1 MLITLATRILHH
13 RYYKV
18 LYSKSIADYLIL
30 SIKHDGQYNA
40 QQYRCLASSFFRNPT
55 KIESYFSA
63 IGGESDDPPP
73 DLTPEQVTAIL
84 RTNESLVL
92 NNAIAAEN
100 IRFLENFLDVLESK
114 KFAKNKKF
122 EAIRR
127 KQRRIISSE
136 NQPQPKKLYSLID
149 HPWISQIESNQLASN
164 HPIEDRLRV
173 STINLDD
180 DEDNRATI
188 FGVFDGHG
196 GGFCADVIARRLFH
210 YIAIGLKAKH
220 INSTQSKEMATI
232 DTNNIAKIVSDHS
245 LSPSNFYHNIHSIYE
260 AEVARRLQSRIE
272 EFEKD
277 ALQKFAIEELED
289 NSPVST
295 DDTIKS
301 ILERA
306 FIRCDQDL
314 SHEIETNLTNTTSNL
329 LLHYYHSLSV
339 SGSCASVALVIGN
352 KLYIASTGD
361 CRAVM
366 GLLRVDDQ
374 HQQQHNN
381 QSTTKQRLSSL
392 EKKQKLRVI
401 ELSREHNSDNV
412 NELNRI
418 YSEHPKEEHNYIIR
432 EHRLLGQLM
441 PLRAFGDFSFKW
453 SVDKMK
459 QLGLTRAFGSHIIPT
474 FYRTP
479 PYLIVQPEI
488 TMFDLEQDGDMWLD
502 RFVIIATDGLWE
514 QFESSRKV
522 VKAVNRYRQN
532 LGQQIMAYRSAQV
545 FEIESKNNND
555 DQSSSSLTL
564 QEIVDRLS
572 KQVKNG
578 PITTFKRVTADDD
591 LIEDIN
597 CGTFLLRTALS
608 EISVNE
614 PIVPRPNIGR
624 ISESDPLLMEQEE
637 EREKFSHH
645 VDQIEQQKRRHQK
658 LVSYLT
664 LPKSVV
670 RNFRDDISLIVIGL
684 KCKK

>member
-1 MLITLATRILHH
+1 MEHAANIGDKDITFRY
-13 RYYKV
+13 YYKV

-30 SIKHDGQYNA
+30 SIKHDGHYNA
-40 QQYRCLASSFFRNPT
+40 QQYRCLASSFFRNPR

-92 NNAIAAEN
+92 NNATAAEN
-100 IRFLENFLDVLESK
+100 VRFLENFLDVLESK

-127 KQRRIISSE
+127 KQRRITSSE
-136 NQPQPKKLYSLID
+136 RQPQPKKLYSLVD
-149 HPWISQIESNQLASN
+149 HPWISQVESNQLASN

-180 DEDNRATI
+180 EDDHRSII

-210 YIAIGLKAKH
+210 YVAIGLKARH
-220 INSTQSKEMATI
+220 LNLTQPKDTASI
-232 DTNNIAKIVSDHS
+232 DANDIAKIVSDHS

-272 EFEKD
+272 EFEMD
-277 ALQKFAIEELED
+277 ALQKFAIDELEHHHEK
-289 NSPVST
+289 T
-295 DDTIKS
+295 DDVIKS
-301 ILERA
+301 IIERA

-314 SHEIETNLTNTTSNL
+314 DREIELNLTNTTSNL
-329 LLHYYHSLSV
+329 LLHYYHSLAV
-339 SGSCASVALVIGN
+339 SGSCATVALVIDN

-366 GLLRVDDQ
+366 GLLRVDD
-374 HQQQHNN
+374 HQQQQQISQ
-381 QSTTKQRLSSL
+381 QSKQRLSPL

-412 NELNRI
+412 SELNRI
-418 YSEHPKEEHNYIIR
+418 YSEHPKEENNFIIR

-441 PLRAFGDFSFKW
+441 PLRAFGDFPFKW

-459 QLGLTRAFGSHIIPT
+459 QLGLTRAFGSHVIPT

-479 PYLIVQPEI
+479 PYLIVTPEI
-488 TMFDLEQDGDMWLD
+488 TMFDLEQDDNMWLD
-502 RFVIIATDGLWE
+502 RFVIMATDGLWE
-514 QFESSRKV
+514 QFESSYKV

-532 LGQQIMAYRSAQV
+532 LSQQIMAYTSAQV
-545 FEIESKNNND
+545 FKIEPVND
-555 DQSSSSLTL
+555 EDEYSSSLTL
-564 QEIVDRLS
+564 QEIIDRLN
-572 KQVKNG
+572 KQVKHG

-608 EISVNE
+608 DISANQS
-614 PIVPRPNIGR
+614 VPRPNIGKVP
-624 ISESDPLLMEQEE
+624 ESDPLLMEQEE

-645 VDQIEQQKRRHQK
+645 VDQYEQQKRRHQK

-664 LPKSVV
+664 LPQSVV

-684 KCKK
+684 K

>member
-1 MLITLATRILHH
+1 MLPTFVTRTLHR

-18 LYSKSIADYLIL
+18 LYSKSIADNLIL
-30 SIKHDGQYNA
+30 SIKYDG
-40 QQYRCLASSFFRNPT
+40 QYRCLASSFFRNPR

-100 IRFLENFLDVLESK
+100 VRFLENFIDVLESK

-136 NQPQPKKLYSLID
+136 KQPQPKKLYSLID

-173 STINLDD
+173 SAINLDD
-180 DEDNRATI
+180 DDDNEDSRAII

-210 YIAIGLKAKH
+210 YIAIGLKARH
-220 INSTQSKEMATI
+220 LNSTQPKETATI
-232 DTNNIAKIVSDHS
+232 DANDIAKIVSDHS
-245 LSPSNFYHNIHSIYE
+245 LSPTNFYHNIHSIYE
-260 AEVARRLQSRIE
+260 AEVSRRLQSRIE
-272 EFEKD
+272 EFEMD
-277 ALQKFAIEELED
+277 ALQKFANDELE
-289 NSPVST
+289 NSSKIG
-295 DDTIKS
+295 DDIIKS

-306 FIRCDQDL
+306 FIRCDEDL
-314 SHEIETNLTNTTSNL
+314 SREIETNLTNTTSNL
-329 LLHYYHSLSV
+329 LLHYYHSLAV
-339 SGSCASVALVIGN
+339 SGSCATVALVIGN
-352 KLYIASTGD
+352 ILYIASTGD

-366 GLLRVDDQ
+366 GMLRVDDPQ
-374 HQQQHNN
+374 NEVNQQ
-381 QSTTKQRLSSL
+381 SKQRLSSL

-418 YSEHPKEEHNYIIR
+418 YSEHPKEEHNFIIR

-441 PLRAFGDFSFKW
+441 PLRAFGDFPFKW

-459 QLGLTRAFGSHIIPT
+459 QLGLTRAFGSHVIPT

-479 PYLIVQPEI
+479 PYLIVTPEI
-488 TMFDLEQDGDMWLD
+488 TMFDLEQDGNKWLD
-502 RFVIIATDGLWE
+502 RFVVIATDGLWE

-522 VKAVNRYRQN
+522 VKAVNRYRQHFN
-532 LGQQIMAYRSAQV
+532 QQIMTYRSAQV
-545 FEIESKNNND
+545 FKIEPIND
-555 DQSSSSLTL
+555 EDEGSSSLTL
-564 QEIVDRLS
+564 QEIIDRLS
-572 KQVKNG
+572 KQVKHG

-608 EISVNE
+608 EISVNDS
-614 PIVPRPNIGR
+614 VPRPNIGR
-624 ISESDPLLMEQEE
+624 IPESDPLLIEQEE

-645 VDQIEQQKRRHQK
+645 VDQYEQQKRRHQK

-664 LPKSVV
+664 LPQSVV
-670 RNFRDDISLIVIGL
+670 RNFRDDISLIVMGL
-684 KCKK
+684 K